1 MLLVGGLAREGNAKN
16 NTLELLDGSYINM
29 GVENIYNL
37 KLNGAAYAIGGL
49 AIFGDAIGNSLL
61 AQKGS
66 KVDIHTA
73 SFYRDMVGEFILD
86 ERITHL
92 VGGLTYNGKVE
103 KINLILMGWNS
114 TSMLQ
119 AVCIL
124 LLLLFISRELLLM
137 GMVKKLMMQP
147 KTPLL

>member
-1 MLLVGGLAREGNAKN
+1 
-16 NTLELLDGSYINM
+16 M

-37 KLNGAAYAIGGL
+37 KLNGAPYAVGGL

-92 VGGLTYNGKVE
+92 VGGLAYNGKVE
-103 KINLILMGWNS
+103 KNKLNLNGVEFNIHAPSGLYSSFAPVHIAGAFVDGNGKKAYDA
-114 TSMLQ
+114 TKNTL
-119 AVCIL
+119 VIDNFL
-124 LLLLFISRELLLM
+124 LNLRADRMEKLPFFITLFF
-137 GMVKKLMMQP
+137 
-147 KTPLL
+147 

>member
-1 MLLVGGLAREGNAKN
+1 
-16 NTLELLDGSYINM
+16 M

-37 KLNGAAYAIGGL
+37 KLNGAPYAVGGL

-92 VGGLTYNGKVE
+92 VGGLAYNGKVE

-137 GMVKKLMMQP
+137 GMVKSL
-147 KTPLL
+147 

>member
-1 MLLVGGLAREGNAKN
+1 M
-16 NTLELLDGSYINM
+16 
-29 GVENIYNL
+29 
-37 KLNGAAYAIGGL
+37 
-49 AIFGDAIGNSLL
+49 L

-92 VGGLTYNGKVE
+92 VGGLAYNGKVE
-103 KINLILMGWNS
+103 KNKLNLNGVEFNIHAPSGLYS
-114 TSMLQ
+114 SF
-119 AVCIL
+119 APVHIA
-124 LLLLFISRELLLM
+124 ELLLM